1 MSENTQNSALLY
13 SLLSVALLFIILLAM
28 KEAAYIVNMVL
39 ISLILILL
47 GVPLLLALK
56 RRGFSDISAVV
67 LIITLYLLIIAGFLF
82 LIYQSFEMLLVNMP
96 KYEDLFQERLSGL
109 INLLGNFG
117 VDIDSVITYLK
128 PDWNMLSKAIFGAAS
143 GGSQLAMDAF
153 FIIVITTF
161 GLLDVSKMP
170 ARINRIY
177 GESSGKIEGVKS
189 VIHNMITWLV
199 VKTKTNVVL
208 GVSFGGMLYILGI
221 DLAIFWGMMTVLL
234 SYIPYVGLMIV
245 AIPVIFLAW
254 LQLGLWGVLI
264 VVAGICVINAV
275 VENFVFSKFAADSF
289 NMPGLI
295 VILTLVLWSWVLG
308 PIGLLLSVPFTVI
321 LIALLEANKDT
332 KWIVTLMGID
342 DNKSE

>member
-13 SLLSVALLFIILLAM
+13 TLLSVALVFIILLAM

-47 GVPLLLALK
+47 GVPLLQALK
-56 RRGFSDISAVV
+56 RRGFSDVSSVV
-67 LIITLYLLIIAGFLF
+67 LIIALYLLIIAGFIF

-96 KYEDLFQERLSGL
+96 KYEGLFQERLSGL
-109 INLLGNFG
+109 IALLGSFG
-117 VDIDSVITYLK
+117 VDADLLLSYIK
-128 PDWNMLSKAIFGAAS
+128 PDWDAISRIMIGVVS
-143 GGSQLAMDAF
+143 GGSQLAMNAF
-153 FIIVITTF
+153 FIVVITTF
-161 GLLDVSKMP
+161 GLLDVPKMP

-177 GESSGKIEGVKS
+177 GENSGKIESVKS
-189 VIHNMITWLV
+189 IIHNMITWLV

-208 GVSFGGMLYILGI
+208 GVSFGGMLYALGI
-221 DLAIFWGMMTVLL
+221 DLAIFWGVMTVLL
-234 SYIPYVGLMIV
+234 SYIPYIGLMIV
-245 AIPVIFLAW
+245 AIPAIFLAW
-254 LQLGLWGVLI
+254 LQLGLWGVVI
-264 VVAGICVINAV
+264 VAAGICVINAV

-332 KWIVTLMGID
+332 KWIVTLMGVD
-342 DNKSE
+342 KEKFE